1 MVEVWSLFPSPTR
14 RSWPKRRSPSPS
26 SRPTWKAS
34 WVGRLWIAQGRQ
46 GQAHYKIYILSNYY
60 LIYFMLV
67 AKLFFFTRLLPNCPC
82 PYCYL
87 GVKCPRAFLVQNCL
101 CAKLPHYFCETKLK
115 KRGFLYF
122 SEAAGL
128 NALFKARPEGW
139 DAGWLDQWGSSS
151 RRRASA
157 KPDVGNVWL
166 FLYFIFLVIDDMY
179 SLFTAPLRGGCALQ
193 NQDPGQWND
202 LEAFFDTFL
211 FKSNLHLFVDVV
223 EDVANSRKSRS
234 TIGIKHGGS
243 HNLKLCLDFIQWCF
257 LF

>member
-1 MVEVWSLFPSPTR
+1 MEKIVILVWNVRGPS
-14 RSWPKRRSPSPS
+14 WC
-26 SRPTWKAS
+26 
-34 WVGRLWIAQGRQ
+34 
-46 GQAHYKIYILSNYY
+46 KIFIG
-60 LIYFMLV
+60 
-67 AKLFFFTRLLPNCPC
+67 PNCHITS
-82 PYCYL
+82 
-87 GVKCPRAFLVQNCL
+87 VKQSWEREVSYIFQ
-101 CAKLPHYFCETKLK
+101 KQ
-115 KRGFLYF
+115 
-122 SEAAGL
+122 

-166 FLYFIFLVIDDMY
+166 FLYLIFLVIDDMY

-234 TIGIKHGGS
+234 TIGIKHGRS